1 MPSTN
6 VFVVLNLKQRWMMY
20 CNHYFVLPIIEDI
33 ESLRLPLCHCQYLP
47 TDTNTSLPILQK
59 CWTKIFHST
68 VLSKIDLR
76 EGEGESEKMTK
87 YSRSFYPR
95 LLYPFCRMCVET
107 FDSSCNSNGSDQ
119 SWFNNFDKF
128 LQVTQ
133 NDETDIVL
141 YTRSLNNHRKLNIKP
156 TEFFCSAL
164 FCEKGK
170 HAKSR

>member
-59 CWTKIFHST
+59 CWTKLFHST

-119 SWFNNFDKF
+119 IGLTILINFYRWHKMMRPI
-128 LQVTQ
+128 LYCTR
-133 NDETDIVL
+133 VL
-141 YTRSLNNHRKLNIKP
+141 STI
-156 TEFFCSAL
+156 TEN
-164 FCEKGK
+164 
-170 HAKSR
+170 